1 MTRLNVQLH
10 GQPHLITHH
19 FEEDCDMQKK
29 RLFSVDAGSI
39 FNFIL
44 YFVLVF
50 FPLQEALAERIFFA
64 GYKDGFY
71 IRSEEE
77 GGMELR
83 LGGAFQTDYRYYAED
98 ERADNRFDIRRARL
112 RFRGQLT
119 KYFRFKMEYEFEGN
133 ETDNLVDAYAEA
145 VYGSIGPAVWT
156 V

>member
-1 MTRLNVQLH
+1 MPR
-10 GQPHLITHH
+10 
-19 FEEDCDMQKK
+19 K
-29 RLFSVDAGSI
+29 RLFCVDAGSI
-39 FNFIL
+39 VKFFL
-44 YFVLVF
+44 FFVLVF

-83 LGGAFQTDYRYYAED
+83 LGGSFQTDYRYYAED

-119 KYFRFKMEYEFEGN
+119 QYFRFGMEYEFEGN
-133 ETDNLVDAYAEA
+133 ETDNLVDALR
-145 VYGSIGPAVWT
+145 GSRLRSFGPAVWT